1 MSIVQIIGRSSSHF
15 TRVTRMFAY
24 ELGVGCELVPIYNMR
39 EVEPELYAGNPA
51 LKLPSL
57 RRSGSLLFGTEN
69 ICRALAEMAAP
80 PEPQVAPGPQA
91 AAPSGLEKAPLRIV
105 WPEQLRGDVS
115 RNAQELVWH
124 AMAAQVQLVV
134 GTMIA
139 KLPAENLYF
148 EKGRLGFEG
157 ALRWLDEHLDEAL
170 AALPAARDLSL
181 FEVTLFCLM
190 EHLTFRPSVP
200 IDGYLSLATFT
211 SEFAARPSAVATAYR
226 VDERPGK

>member
-1 MSIVQIIGRSSSHF
+1 MSPVQIIGRSSSHF
-15 TRVTRMFAY
+15 TRVTRMFAH
-24 ELGVGCELVPIYNMR
+24 ELGVAYELVPIYNMR
-39 EVEPELYAGNPA
+39 EVEPEIYAGNPA

-57 RRSGSLLFGTEN
+57 RRAGSLLFGTEN
-69 ICRALAEMAAP
+69 ICRALAELATQPPESP
-80 PEPQVAPGPQA
+80 PEPPPELPTGA
-91 AAPSGLEKAPLRIV
+91 APLRIV
-105 WPEQLRGDVS
+105 WPEQLRGDPS

-139 KLPAENLYF
+139 KLPADNLYF

-157 ALRWLDEHLDEAL
+157 ALRWLDEHIDEAL
-170 AALPAARDLSL
+170 AALPQERDLSL

-200 IDGYLSLATFT
+200 IDSYLSLSTFT
-211 SEFAARPSAVATAYR
+211 SEFAARPSAAATAYR
-226 VDERPGK
+226 VDERPAKS